1 MNILKPSRRDILKLA
16 AAAPALVLPV
26 PALAALGPPAGQQA
40 SHFRFTLG
48 QAAVTIVSDGYFT
61 MPTSGLGPNA
71 DRDQVAAFL
80 EAHYLDATDAYR
92 HTNHLYVEIGEA
104 KLLVDVGSGDRF
116 FDTAGRLMGNLA
128 AAGIDADAIT
138 HVVITHAHPDH
149 ILGLRDDFDE
159 PILQNAE
166 WFIGETEI
174 DYWLQDD
181 LVNRVAPEEQAF
193 VLAAVNSINAEG
205 QQWTTVR
212 PGQSILP
219 GVSIVATPGHTPG
232 HIALMIESEGQM
244 LIAAGDALTNVYMDF
259 AHPDWGIE
267 RDHDI
272 AMAADSRK
280 RLLDMAASDGIALLG
295 YHFPFPGVGQV
306 MRDGGAYRFIPALWR
321 WP

>member
-1 MNILKPSRRDILKLA
+1 MRGITRRTFVSGAAAGFGAAALAPRRAWASTSFNVGGMEVTTLSDGYLVQPADFMFEPMPQEALA
-16 AAAPALVLPV
+16 AFLESRGMARDADLAPECNVTLLRHEDRIVLFDAGAGTGFTDTLGELPD
-26 PALAALGPPAGQQA
+26 ALAALGLDP
-40 SHFRFTLG
+40 
-48 QAAVTIVSDGYFT
+48 SD
-61 MPTSGLGPNA
+61 
-71 DRDQVAAFL
+71 
-80 EAHYLDATDAYR
+80 
-92 HTNHLYVEIGEA
+92 
-104 KLLVDVGSGDRF
+104 
-116 FDTAGRLMGNLA
+116 
-128 AAGIDADAIT
+128 IT
-138 HVVITHAHPDH
+138 HVVLTHGHADH
-149 ILGLRDDFDE
+149 LWGVLDDFDE